1 MVFCVHALQFI
12 FLGNFKTGA
21 LLLTLLFF
29 YDIFFVFGT
38 DVMLTVAKNV
48 DAPIKLQF
56 PRDPTATPPQ
66 YSILGLG
73 DIVIPGIFM
82 SLCLRFDVLKHLDV
96 KRIEALAEGEK
107 KGSVEN
113 GQLMNYVIQTGI
125 KAPKTYFK
133 AVIIGYLVAILTT
146 IVIMIV
152 FNHGQPALLYLVP
165 GCLLAVFGTALV
177 KGEVLE
183 VLEFVE
189 EQYYGNTGD
198 KKKQ

>member
-1 MVFCVHALQFI
+1 MLLGLYCVIKFFGKDAVNYLILVYIALGGGSGMKALLQSFLGDALQPLEDRKVIDTSFKWIGEVQISVLDLLGLAMSCVSVAFYVWSKSWIYNNLLAIVFCVHALQFI

-56 PRDPTATPPQ
+56 PRDLSASPPQ

-82 SLCLRFDVLKHLDV
+82 SLCLRFDVLKHL
-96 KRIEALAEGEK
+96 
-107 KGSVEN
+107 S
-113 GQLMNYVIQTGI
+113 
-125 KAPKTYFK
+125 
-133 AVIIGYLVAILTT
+133 
-146 IVIMIV
+146 
-152 FNHGQPALLYLVP
+152 
-165 GCLLAVFGTALV
+165 
-177 KGEVLE
+177 
-183 VLEFVE
+183 
-189 EQYYGNTGD
+189 
-198 KKKQ
+198 KQKLD